1 VAVIDRYSLPEM
13 AAVFSDSTRF
23 GRYVEIELLATEAQA
38 RLGVVPAEDAAAC
51 RANAPAVDEAFVQAV
66 TDREAVTDH
75 DVAAFV
81 DVLQAAI
88 GQPAAAWIHYG
99 LTSSDIVDTA
109 WCWALRDAADLLIDA
124 SSALLTTVID
134 LARSHRQTAMIGR
147 THGIH
152 AEPTT
157 FGAKVAL
164 WALQIDRDRER
175 LRAARQA
182 VAVCKLSGAVGTYSN
197 IDPSVES
204 FVGGRLG
211 LTPVP
216 ATQVIARDRHAEYL
230 WACAAVGTTM
240 EMIAVELRHLQRTEV
255 GEVQE
260 GFKAGQKGS
269 SAMPHKRNPISA
281 ETITGLS
288 RVLRGN
294 LQAGMQ
300 DVALWHERDISH
312 SSVERIILPDSS
324 LLAYYVLRR
333 MQRLLAGLQVFP
345 ERMLANLESSL
356 GLVFSQPVLLAL
368 VQGGLDRDEA
378 YRIIQDDAA
387 QAWRDKRSFR
397 EVLDADQRVSVK
409 PELLDEAFDL
419 QRSLQFSELVF
430 DALDKL

>member
-1 VAVIDRYSLPEM
+1 VIDRYSLPEM
-13 AAVFSDSTRF
+13 AAVFADTTRF
-23 GRYVEIELLATEAQA
+23 GRYLEIELLATEAQA
-38 RLGVVPAEDAAAC
+38 GLGIVPADDAEAC
-51 RANAPAVDEAFVQAV
+51 RAKAPVIDEAFVQAV
-66 TDREAVTDH
+66 SDREAVTDH

-81 DVLQAAI
+81 DVVQAAI
-88 GQPAAAWIHYG
+88 GDPAGAWIHYG

-109 WCWALRDAADLLIDA
+109 WCWALRDAADLLIEA
-124 SSALLTTVID
+124 SSALLATVID
-134 LARSHRQTAMIGR
+134 LARAHRDTVMIGR

-164 WALQIDRDRER
+164 WALQIDRDRAR
-175 LRAARQA
+175 LRAGRQA

-204 FVGGRLG
+204 FVGQRLG

-230 WACAAVGTTM
+230 WACASVGSTM
-240 EMIAVELRHLQRTEV
+240 EMIALELRHLQRTEV

-260 GFKAGQKGS
+260 GFRPDQKGS

-288 RVLRGN
+288 RVLRSN

-324 LLAYYVLRR
+324 LMAYYVMRR

-345 ERMLANLESSL
+345 DRMRVNLDASF

-368 VQGGLDRDEA
+368 VHGGLGRDEA
-378 YRIIQDDAA
+378 YRIVQDDATA
-387 QAWRDKRSFR
+387 AWREKRSFR
-397 EVLDADQRVSVK
+397 EVLDADSRVAIA
-409 PELLDEAFDL
+409 PALLDEAFDL
-419 QRSLQFSELVF
+419 QRSLRHSGAVF
-430 DALDKL
+430 DALDAL

>member
-1 VAVIDRYSLPEM
+1 MAMIERYSLPEM
-13 AAVFSDSTRF
+13 AAVFADTTRF
-23 GRYVEIELLATEAQA
+23 GRYVEIELLATEAHA
-38 RLGVVPAEDAAAC
+38 KLGIVPDSDAAAC
-51 RANAPAVDEAFVQAV
+51 RAKAPVTDAAFVQAV
-66 TDREAVTDH
+66 SDREAITDH

-81 DVLQAAI
+81 DVMQAAI
-88 GQPAAAWIHYG
+88 GQPSGAWVHYG

-109 WCWALRDAADLLIDA
+109 WCWSLRDAADLLIEA
-124 SSALLTTVID
+124 SSALLTTVIE
-134 LARSHRQTAMIGR
+134 LARTHGDTVMIGR

-164 WALQIDRDRER
+164 WALQIDRDRQR
-175 LRAARQA
+175 LRAAREA
-182 VAVCKLSGAVGTYSN
+182 ISVCKLSGAVGTYSN
-197 IDPSVES
+197 IDPSIEA
-204 FVGGRLG
+204 FVGERLG

-230 WACAAVGTTM
+230 WACASVGATM

-260 GFKAGQKGS
+260 GFKPGQKGS

-324 LLAYYVLRR
+324 LMAYYAMRR

-345 ERMLANLESSL
+345 ERMRANLNASF

-368 VQGGLDRDEA
+368 VQGGLSRDDA
-378 YRIIQDDAA
+378 YRIVQENAA
-387 QAWRDKRSFR
+387 RAWAEKVSFR
-397 EVLDADQRVSVK
+397 GLLDADERVVVA
-409 PELLDEAFDL
+409 PTLLDEAFDL
-419 QRSLQFSELVF
+419 RRSLRHAGSVV
-430 DALDKL
+430 DTLDQL